1 MFSVNVLSILTSCGV
16 KMFLSFAACTYDS
29 RTKTAALTRP
39 VFPTHTLA
47 LSCGKL
53 LLSQIRADPIGQAT
67 RVPTLIVLVD
77 SDLALPLAA
86 R

>member
-1 MFSVNVLSILTSCGV
+1 MFSVNVLSILTSCSV
-16 KMFLSFAACTYDS
+16 KMFLSFAACTYDM
-29 RTKTAALTRP
+29 TAALTRP
-39 VFPTHTLA
+39 VFPMHTLA